1 MIVKRDGSQCIYV
14 SSSVTD
20 PVVYGKRAGD
30 TGAGEFLDL
39 AHRKFDGV

>member
-20 PVVYGKRAGD
+20 RVVYGKRAGD
-30 TGAGEFLDL
+30 TCAGEFLDL